1 METAGHTVR
10 VSVWLGELQ
19 PTNSKDIQTL
29 MYGLKYNAIRVGGI
43 GNWVRVSIQL
53 YGIVFRTT
61 FFAHITIYNTSNTEN
76 TAPPYIYIKKIHE
89 DFPFRVFWKRESDGL
104 ALYFQNT
111 VTNLTADTEV
121 ANVAGNRVVE
131 RVMFTNDGTYTE
143 ISL

>member
-1 METAGHTVR
+1 
-10 VSVWLGELQ
+10 
-19 PTNSKDIQTL
+19 

-43 GNWVRVSIQL
+43 GNWMRVSIQL
-53 YGIVFRTT
+53 YGIVFKTT
-61 FFAHITIYNTSNTEN
+61 FFAHITIYNTSNTVN
-76 TAPPYIYIKKIHE
+76 TDPPYIYIKKIHE